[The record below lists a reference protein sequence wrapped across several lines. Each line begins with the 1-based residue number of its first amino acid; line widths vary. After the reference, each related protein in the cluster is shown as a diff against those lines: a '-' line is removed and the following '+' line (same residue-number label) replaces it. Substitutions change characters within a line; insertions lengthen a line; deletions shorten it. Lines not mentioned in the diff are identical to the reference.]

1 MYKGHKFVYRPVEDI
16 KADIDTVRAMVDEIR
31 EVSMKIGQEGRLN
44 RDVYRA
50 LLSVDPFLSEN
61 YCFSNVFSWLYYGG
75 KTVFLQD
82 ANSMIMRPD
91 EFIEV
96 LRHLRKTLPGVTRV
110 TSYTRSKTLSQ
121 RKPEELKAI
130 REAGLDRIHV
140 GLETGDD

>member
-31 EVSMKIGQEGRLN
+31 EVSMKVGQEGRLN

-50 LLSVDPFLSEN
+50 LLSIDPFLNEN

-82 ANSMIMRPD
+82 ADSMIMRPA

-96 LRHLRKTLPGVTRV
+96 LQHLRKDT
-110 TSYTRSKTLSQ
+110 
-121 RKPEELKAI
+121 
-130 REAGLDRIHV
+130 AGCNQGNVLYPFQDA
-140 GLETGDD
+140 GADESWKN